1 MRKIYQVVLMASC
14 DIDEQLMPIAIL
26 YEYPQLLRNAI
37 IDYLLQFNFD
47 DDEGEELLK
56 NILHDLQETNYFED
70 KETELR
76 FKLVITP
83 IYKNT

>member
-1 MRKIYQVVLMASC
+1 MKTAKQFQNELNVLRKEIHNT
-14 DIDEQLMPIAIL
+14 IL
-26 YEYPQLLRNAI
+26 DCIKRL
-37 IDYLLQFNFD
+37 
-47 DDEGEELLK
+47 
-56 NILHDLQETNYFED
+56 LQETNYFED

>member
-1 MRKIYQVVLMASC
+1 MASC
-14 DIDEQLMPIAIL
+14 DIDKQLMPIAIL

-56 NILHDLQETNYFED
+56 NILHDLQENRYFED
-70 KETELR
+70 KESELR
-76 FKLVITP
+76 FKLVLVP

>member
-14 DIDEQLMPIAIL
+14 NIEEQLMPIAIL

-56 NILHDLQETNYFED
+56 NILHDLQETKYFED
-70 KETELR
+70 KDIKLR
-76 FKLVITP
+76 FKLVFVP

>member
-1 MRKIYQVVLMASC
+1 MRKIYRVVLMASC

-26 YEYPQLLRNAI
+26 YEYPQLLRSAI

-47 DDEGEELLK
+47 DNEGEELLQ
-56 NILHDLQETNYFED
+56 NILHDLQETKYFED
-70 KETELR
+70 KESELR

-83 IYKNT
+83 IYQNT